1 MDVLWAGGPYQ
12 ADLSEAVARRLA
24 LFTPLT
30 GGTKTM
36 DSKAQ
41 TIPKSI
47 AVAICLSLL
56 AVLLGF
62 VLGGI
67 FGAVESSI
75 KGHLDD
81 SGSAVLDTV
90 YGGDVAAKD
99 AVVRK
104 SWAYLKRAHM
114 HGGAIGSVAIGC
126 ILTLIVLCQQG
137 PLVRLSALSLG
148 SGALLYSLFWLLA
161 GFTAPGLGSTGV
173 AKESLSIVAVPG
185 AALCILGLCGT
196 IFCVAKSCFSEPTET

>member
-1 MDVLWAGGPYQ
+1 M
-12 ADLSEAVARRLA
+12 SS
-24 LFTPLT
+24 
-30 GGTKTM
+30 KT
-36 DSKAQ
+36 Q
-41 TIPKSI
+41 TIPT
-47 AVAICLSLL
+47 AMAAAMCLSLL

-67 FGAVESSI
+67 FGAIESSI

-81 SGSAVLDTV
+81 SGIAALETA

-126 ILTLIVLCQQG
+126 ILTLITLCRLG
-137 PLVRLSALSLG
+137 PVEKTSALALG
-148 SGALLYSLFWLLA
+148 AGALLYTLYWLLA
-161 GFTAPGLGSTGV
+161 GLTAPGLGSTGV
-173 AKESLSIVAVPG
+173 AKESLSFVAIPG
-185 AALCILGLCGT
+185 AGLCILGLCGT
-196 IFCVAKSCFSEPTET
+196 IFSVAKTCFSKSTEA